1 VTGSRIHALGSL
13 STFPFQLSP
22 VPAALLPLLYGIPLP
37 SRGKRA
43 KMSLFL
49 NASSIYLSP
58 GSSQR
63 VSVQIARGLGLG
75 LLGTTVVLVII
86 AF

>member
-1 VTGSRIHALGSL
+1 
-13 STFPFQLSP
+13 
-22 VPAALLPLLYGIPLP
+22 
-37 SRGKRA
+37 
-43 KMSLFL
+43 MSLFL

-75 LLGTTVVLVII
+75 LLGTSVVLVII